1 MTLWTTAAVGFCA
14 ALTAMTVVWA
24 VSLRLRDASIVDICW
39 GPGFAVLAWVYALL
53 PGAAGTRPVA
63 MAVLVTAWGARL
75 AVHIFRRNRGAG
87 EDPRYRAIRTA
98 HGHAFW
104 WRSLFIVFWLQ
115 AAILW
120 FVALPLLIAARSPQ
134 PAQVTV
140 TDVAGLLLFIVGLA
154 FEAVGDHQL
163 RRFKSVPANRGK
175 VLDTGLWRY
184 TRHPNYF
191 GDAVLWWGL
200 YLVAVSASGG
210 WMTIASPALM
220 TFLLLRVSGV
230 TLLERGLTASK
241 PGYADYVA
249 RTSAFFPWFP
259 RRRGCLRLRS
269 GQGSPALQPGTR
281 PPPHRGI
288 I

>member
-1 MTLWTTAAVGFCA
+1 MG
-14 ALTAMTVVWA
+14 
-24 VSLRLRDASIVDICW
+24 S
-39 GPGFAVLAWVYALL
+39 
-53 PGAAGTRPVA
+53 AAGRPHFPA
-63 MAVLVTAWGARL
+63 EP
-75 AVHIFRRNRGAG
+75 GAG

-184 TRHPNYF
+184 TDLTVMKLLIVEDDKSLSRSIYDYLKMEGHICEVAQTYHQALNKAADNTY
-191 GDAVLWWGL
+191 DCIILDIGL
-200 YLVAVSASGG
+200 
-210 WMTIASPALM
+210 P
-220 TFLLLRVSGV
+220 RV
-230 TLLERGLTASK
+230 
-241 PGYADYVA
+241 
-249 RTSAFFPWFP
+249 
-259 RRRGCLRLRS
+259 
-269 GQGSPALQPGTR
+269 
-281 PPPHRGI
+281 
-288 I
+288 